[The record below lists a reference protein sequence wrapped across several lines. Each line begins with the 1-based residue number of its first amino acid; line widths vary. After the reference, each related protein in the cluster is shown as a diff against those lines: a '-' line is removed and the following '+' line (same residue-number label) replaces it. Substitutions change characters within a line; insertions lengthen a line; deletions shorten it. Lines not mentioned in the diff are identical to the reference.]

1 MGVGE
6 FWGGWVCANPILCCL
21 PSLWAVAC
29 TAAFCV
35 SAAGVVVP
43 HFVVVEV
50 QAAGH
55 AFVTETAADGSR
67 TKRVLSS
74 FLNDGAVVWRPSP
87 PGFDKAVFDVW
98 ASTFAQYARFNFP
111 DEKITLSR
119 DGAKVHLSMAGLL
132 TLSRARVHVVAE
144 PSKVSHVLQ
153 ALDNRSALRIVHKQ
167 I

>member
-1 MGVGE
+1 
-6 FWGGWVCANPILCCL
+6 
-21 PSLWAVAC
+21 
-29 TAAFCV
+29 
-35 SAAGVVVP
+35 
-43 HFVVVEV
+43 
-50 QAAGH
+50 
-55 AFVTETAADGSR
+55 
-67 TKRVLSS
+67 
-74 FLNDGAVVWRPSP
+74 
-87 PGFDKAVFDVW
+87 VFDVW